1 MISNKLIITRIDEGI
16 LTATMENNRIA
27 QLDLDDGSASLLGN
41 IYVGKVENIAANIN
55 SAFVD
60 IGGGI
65 NAYYSLTDNKE
76 HIFAD
81 RNSSMTDRKRD
92 LVIGDEIIVQVERDA
107 VKTKAPVLTS
117 NLCFTGR
124 FLVLSAG
131 KKQISFSSKINDA
144 SWKQEMLGLLNEHKD
159 DDFGLIVRT
168 NALSADTD
176 SILKELDKLKSQY
189 EAVLSE
195 ASFRTSKSLLYGS
208 PPDYIASLRDT
219 YKSSMEEIVT
229 DDEDI
234 YEQIRDYLTDSQPED
249 LAKLRLYSD
258 PMVSLKKVY
267 PVDKTIEEALSDR
280 IWLDCGGYLV
290 IEQTEAMAVVDVNT
304 GRYSER
310 KNIQDTFLKINLQA
324 AKEIAFQMR
333 LRNLSGIII
342 VDFIDMER
350 PTDKE
355 ILLKALTSACESDP
369 IKTTVV
375 DMTRL
380 NLVEIT
386 RKKTRRPF
394 HEQMRKG
401 RQK

>member
-1 MISNKLIITRIDEGI
+1 
-16 LTATMENNRIA
+16 
-27 QLDLDDGSASLLGN
+27 
-41 IYVGKVENIAANIN
+41 
-55 SAFVD
+55 
-60 IGGGI
+60 
-65 NAYYSLTDNKE
+65 
-76 HIFAD
+76 
-81 RNSSMTDRKRD
+81 
-92 LVIGDEIIVQVERDA
+92 
-107 VKTKAPVLTS
+107 
-117 NLCFTGR
+117 
-124 FLVLSAG
+124 
-131 KKQISFSSKINDA
+131 
-144 SWKQEMLGLLNEHKD
+144 
-159 DDFGLIVRT
+159 
-168 NALSADTD
+168 
-176 SILKELDKLKSQY
+176 
-189 EAVLSE
+189 
-195 ASFRTSKSLLYGS
+195 
-208 PPDYIASLRDT
+208 
-219 YKSSMEEIVT
+219 
-229 DDEDI
+229 
-234 YEQIRDYLTDSQPED
+234 
-249 LAKLRLYSD
+249 
-258 PMVSLKKVY
+258 MVSLKKVY

>member
-219 YKSSMEEIVT
+219 YKSSME
-229 DDEDI
+229 
-234 YEQIRDYLTDSQPED
+234 
-249 LAKLRLYSD
+249 
-258 PMVSLKKVY
+258 
-267 PVDKTIEEALSDR
+267 
-280 IWLDCGGYLV
+280 
-290 IEQTEAMAVVDVNT
+290 
-304 GRYSER
+304 
-310 KNIQDTFLKINLQA
+310 
-324 AKEIAFQMR
+324 
-333 LRNLSGIII
+333 
-342 VDFIDMER
+342 
-350 PTDKE
+350 
-355 ILLKALTSACESDP
+355 
-369 IKTTVV
+369 
-375 DMTRL
+375 
-380 NLVEIT
+380 
-386 RKKTRRPF
+386 
-394 HEQMRKG
+394 
-401 RQK
+401 